1 MNYSTI
7 IIDDLINGEGVR
19 VSLFVSGCSHGC
31 ENCFNE
37 EAWDYRY
44 GTKFSSYQVQ
54 EILDAISKPYVSGL
68 SLLGGDPIMPK
79 NIDEVLHLCIT
90 VKEKYPD
97 KNIWCWSGYTLEEI
111 QENHAKPILEY
122 IDVLVDG
129 KFVEK
134 EKNLRL
140 PFRGSNNQRVLRKGT
155 DF

>member
-31 ENCFNE
+31 DECFNE

-44 GTKFSSYQVQ
+44 GNIFGEEEVQ
-54 EILDAISKPYVSGL
+54 KILNACSKSYVSGL
-68 SLLGGDPIMPK
+68 SLLGGDPLMPK
-79 NIDEVLHLCIT
+79 NVSTCIELC
-90 VKEKYPD
+90 KRFKDAYPD

-111 QENHAKPILEY
+111 QENHARDILQY

-129 KFVEK
+129 KFVK
-134 EKNLRL
+134 ELKNLKL
-140 PFRGSNNQRVLRKGT
+140 PFRGSENQRLIRLT
-155 DF
+155 